1 MGMWRLELD
10 TGVVEVVEEG
20 KVCEEKNVCLSVYSG
35 LPDRMG
41 RVRVKDIERGVMQVG
56 EWMAVE

>member
-10 TGVVEVVEEG
+10 TGVVEVVEGE
-20 KVCEEKNVCLSVYSG
+20 VCEEKNVCLSLYSG
-35 LPDRMG
+35 LPERMG
-41 RVRVKDIERGVMQVG
+41 RVRVKDMERGVMQVG